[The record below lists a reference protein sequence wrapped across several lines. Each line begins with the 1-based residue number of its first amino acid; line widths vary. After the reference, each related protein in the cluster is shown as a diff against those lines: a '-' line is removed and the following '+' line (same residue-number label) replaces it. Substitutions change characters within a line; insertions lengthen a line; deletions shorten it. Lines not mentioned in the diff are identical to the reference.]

1 MQLNDPTKYAL
12 AKTFTELAIQNGLLN
27 HCEDATEAANEVTTF
42 FNTVMDTIG
51 SATSNKQ

>member
-1 MQLNDPTKYAL
+1 MPLNDTTKYAL

-42 FNTVMDTIG
+42 FNTIMATIG